1 MDDELQRQLQQ
12 AKAAVQ
18 QARSRAIAH
27 VQAAKSQMEFDV
39 TSLQAMTL
47 EHIAEQKHSQNLQEL
62 WAAWV
67 GYVAYRRRLQ
77 HMLGRAL
84 SHRAERNLRSYFKG
98 WLTARGRLVKE
109 RTHNLRQ
116 QLVEHELQL
125 RRVQG
130 AAPTA
135 HPSSRLALQSDVAI
149 DSHTATLDSELRSAQ
164 QETAAVELQSRR
176 MQETLQTRKR
186 DLVSIR
192 TAKNEAESELDAHR
206 AELEKTVSAISDVT
220 PMEYDP
226 EITRLRELVEQHERQ
241 IAAVIR
247 TRTYLEHSKEEE
259 LERLED
265 EQNQQFRLRASADLH
280 HESVSKQLAKYEAE
294 LKEYRTEV
302 ETVEVRGATG
312 STGTLLDDLQKE
324 KSLREAS
331 ERKLVDREQ
340 KVAAMEQEL
349 SRANAAAEAAIQEL
363 HSSSVKL
370 RASVDDQMVEQSAA
384 AKAAELSMGSTRR
397 QMEAYEQDLL
407 QARTAIKH
415 AEEELVLHRDAHT
428 LGIQT
433 ENNAAA
439 RANLNY
445 DELRTRFDA
454 IQHVLRD
461 AKANASAREQ
471 AAHAES
477 EKLTAQVAEHDA
489 AAERLSMHASDIA
502 RQIENQQRE
511 LDEINVEIKDIENQK
526 HIERL
531 TIDDSVGQ
539 QLLQES
545 LGAQSLK
552 LIHDST
558 LRTFAAVEDRLKE
571 AKLDAERMHAKAD
584 AQRLQL
590 SKLVREAQRARR
602 EADKEHQSA
611 VVKHA
616 KLQDEIDET
625 RARVSSLEAS
635 VHVQQ
640 AELGDRRRKVASARS
655 TDATKRLEES
665 RMLAAQEAEL
675 ARARKTLSATQAEI
689 HGIRDTH
696 GGLVHEAAMKRRLA
710 EQEVE
715 LLRQDLDKL
724 INTTPK
730 LRSQCLVAETECR
743 KLQIQLSRM
752 RTHPKFRAATEFI
765 GLRNTSPRPP
775 SATSSAVNTGLQE
788 YAERRSPPR
797 IPRRT
802 ASPEDEPVLMDIDA
816 IIRQV
821 AEEHARSVA
830 YGYSPP
836 AASRQ
841 SPPPKFSPPRS
852 PAAAIVSPQ
861 RVLRQPKLFSAS
873 SVQQEEVE
881 EAPAPNRLSPTPTR
895 RCDFSTAVAP
905 RARVTGPQSIAVS
918 SQMNPETNRAAIAP
932 RKPSSAA
939 SSKPRAI
946 EPREPPEWSRQ
957 LEHPSLETGA
967 GLLKPPRVEID
978 LDHGAAALNSTRG
991 PVLPR
996 QPGTVFISS
1005 RAPGVHPIPPRAR
1018 VSGQKPITVSSRINP
1033 ERNGVAIAPREPSSA
1048 ASCAIVPGDPP
1059 EWSRQLEHTSL
1070 ETGAGLLQPPRLE
1083 IDLDHWDA
1091 TVKIEFSEDEE
1102 NGFGEVVRAVSPVA

>member
-27 VQAAKSQMEFDV
+27 VQAAKSQMEYDV

-47 EHIAEQKHSQNLQEL
+47 EHIADQKHSQNLQEL

-98 WLTARGRLVKE
+98 WFTARGRLVKE

-116 QLVEHELQL
+116 QVVEHELQL

-130 AAPTA
+130 AAPSA
-135 HPSSRLALQSDVAI
+135 RPSSRLALQSDVAI
-149 DSHTATLDSELRSAQ
+149 ESHTAALESELRSAQ
-164 QETAAVELQSRR
+164 QETAAAELQSRR
-176 MQETLQTRKR
+176 MQETVQNRKR
-186 DLVSIR
+186 DLGSIR
-192 TAKNEAESELDAHR
+192 TAKNEAERELATHR
-206 AELEKTVSAISDVT
+206 TELEESLSSISDAT

-226 EITRLRELVEQHERQ
+226 EITRLRELVEQQERQ
-241 IAAVIR
+241 IAAAVR
-247 TRTYLEHSKEEE
+247 TRTYLENSKEEE

-265 EQNQQFRLRASADLH
+265 EQNQQFRLRTSADLH
-280 HESVSKQLAKYEAE
+280 HESVRKQLAKYEAE
-294 LKEYRTEV
+294 LKEYRTELA
-302 ETVEVRGATG
+302 TVDDRGATV
-312 STGTLLDDLQKE
+312 STGTLLGDLQKA

-331 ERKLVDREQ
+331 ESRLLDRER
-340 KVAAMEQEL
+340 KVATMEQEL
-349 SRANAAAEAAIQEL
+349 VRANAAAEAAIQEL
-363 HSSSVKL
+363 HSSTVKL
-370 RASVDDQMVEQSAA
+370 RACVDDQIVEQSGA
-384 AKAAELSMGSTRR
+384 AKTAELSMGATRR

-407 QARTAIKH
+407 QARIAIKH

-428 LGIQT
+428 LRIQS
-433 ENNAAA
+433 ENSAAA

-445 DELRTRFDA
+445 DELRTKLHA
-454 IQHVLRD
+454 IQNVLRD
-461 AKANASAREQ
+461 AKAKASAREQ
-471 AAHAES
+471 VAHEES
-477 EKLTAQVAEHDA
+477 EKLAAQLAEQDA
-489 AAERLSMHASDIA
+489 AAERFSMHASDIA
-502 RQIENQQRE
+502 RQIENQQAE
-511 LDEINVEIKDIENQK
+511 LAEINVEIEDTENQK
-526 HIERL
+526 HTERL
-531 TIDDSVGQ
+531 AIDDSVGQ
-539 QLLQES
+539 QLVQES

-552 LIHDST
+552 LIHDSA

-571 AKLDAERMHAKAD
+571 AKLDAEKMHAKAD

-602 EADKEHQSA
+602 EADKEHQAA
-611 VVKHA
+611 VLKHA
-616 KLQDEIDET
+616 KLQGEIDET

-635 VHVQQ
+635 LHVQQ
-640 AELGDRRRKVASARS
+640 AELGDRRRKAASARS
-655 TDATKRLEES
+655 TDETKHVEES
-665 RMLAAQEAEL
+665 RTLAAQEAEL
-675 ARARKTLSATQAEI
+675 ARARKELSASQAEI

-752 RTHPKFRAATEFI
+752 RTRPKLQAATEFI
-765 GLRNTSPRPP
+765 GLLNSNSPRPP

-788 YAERRSPPR
+788 YAQRRSPPR
-797 IPRRT
+797 IPRKT
-802 ASPEDEPVLMDIDA
+802 ASPEDEPVLMDIDT

-830 YGYSPP
+830 YGYSPA

-852 PAAAIVSPQ
+852 PAVAMVSPQ
-861 RVLRQPKLFSAS
+861 RVPRQPNLFSPS
-873 SVQQEEVE
+873 PGQQEDIE
-881 EAPAPNRLSPTPTR
+881 EAPAPNRHSPTR

-905 RARVTGPQSIAVS
+905 RARDSGQQPIAVS
-918 SQMNPETNRAAIAP
+918 SRMNPERNRDAIAP

-939 SSKPRAI
+939 SSKSFAI

-957 LEHPSLETGA
+957 LEHCSVETRSPA
-967 GLLKPPRVEID
+967 SSSSKPRAIKPRKSPRVGID
-978 LDHGAAALNSTRG
+978 LGHGAVALSSTRAAV
-991 PVLPR
+991 PPR
-996 QPGTVFISS
+996 QPGTS
-1005 RAPGVHPIPPRAR
+1005 RASGVRPIPPRAR
-1018 VSGQKPITVSSRINP
+1018 VSGQKPIAVSSRMNP
-1033 ERNGVAIAPREPSSA
+1033 ESNRAAIAPREPSSA
-1048 ASCAIVPGDPP
+1048 SSSRPCAIEPREPP
-1059 EWSRQLEHTSL
+1059 EWSRQLEHSSV
-1070 ETGAGLLQPPRLE
+1070 ETGTGLLQPPRLE
-1083 IDLDHWDA
+1083 IDLDHRDA
-1091 TVKIEFSEDEE
+1091 T
-1102 NGFGEVVRAVSPVA
+1102 